1 VESELVQGVEDRA
14 VKRGHADLLQHIRS
28 RETAL
33 HAPDVRR
40 MRDRLDALLH
50 DDFVELGRSGRT
62 YTKSD
67 ILDLLPASPDTPI
80 VADRFVLRL
89 LDADT
94 AMLTYRSAS
103 LPGDGSLTGS
113 TLRLSIWRRS
123 DARGWQI
130 LFHQGRPAP

>member
-1 VESELVQGVEDRA
+1 
-14 VKRGHADLLQHIRS
+14 
-28 RETAL
+28 
-33 HAPDVRR
+33 

-50 DDFVELGRSGRT
+50 DDFIELGRSGRT

-67 ILDLLPASPDTPI
+67 ILDLLPALPDTPI

-94 AMLTYRSAS
+94 AMLTYRSAN
-103 LPGDGSLTGS
+103 LPGDGSAARPA
-113 TLRLSIWRRS
+113 LRLSIWRRT
-123 DARGWQI
+123 DVRGWQI